1 MPGIAVIY
9 RLSVEDY
16 FPGGMPFSEGRQVAL
31 WAAQAGADA
40 LHITAGHYRSLPS
53 AQIVLPPMSFSDAPF
68 LDFAAAV
75 KKDVG
80 VPVIAVGRL
89 GDPAIA
95 RAAVED
101 GNADFIALGRTLIAD
116 PQWVEKVS
124 RDEPVRRCLACNTC
138 INEMRGGA
146 RIGCVVNGAAGRESA
161 FAAAA
166 PPRGERIAVI
176 GAGPAGLTYASL
188 VAADNQVTVYE
199 KDRVAGGAFRYA
211 GKAPLFQEVEAN
223 DQSFVC
229 YIANLVAA
237 CERRG
242 VKFHYATDIA
252 AHPALLEPFD
262 RIVVATGANYRHRG
276 FGHLATWMLDRGL
289 ARAPCMARLFSAPKL
304 RNWFY
309 YDARIAT
316 GDRFR
321 KFVRPGQKIS
331 VIGDAVRAGKSKD
344 AIASAFAAALL
355 PQSVE
360 LRESGSIRS

>member
-1 MPGIAVIY
+1 
-9 RLSVEDY
+9 
-16 FPGGMPFSEGRQVAL
+16 VA
-31 WAAQAGADA
+31 
-40 LHITAGHYRSLPS
+40 P
-53 AQIVLPPMSFSDAPF
+53 
-68 LDFAAAV
+68 
-75 KKDVG
+75 
-80 VPVIAVGRL
+80 
-89 GDPAIA
+89 
-95 RAAVED
+95 
-101 GNADFIALGRTLIAD
+101 
-116 PQWVEKVS
+116 
-124 RDEPVRRCLACNTC
+124 
-138 INEMRGGA
+138 
-146 RIGCVVNGAAGRESA
+146 
-161 FAAAA
+161 
-166 PPRGERIAVI
+166 
-176 GAGPAGLTYASL
+176 
-188 VAADNQVTVYE
+188 DNQVTVYE